1 MFGETVPGMEL
12 PFTNRTDELKEL
24 DAAAKAGGLLVVF
37 GRRRV
42 GKTRL
47 LTHWLEPANGLYS
60 QAIEAARAIQV
71 EQVMRDIGPAL
82 KTNITPKNWAE
93 FLELSTS
100 TM

>member
-1 MFGETVPGMEL
+1 MEL

-47 LTHWLEPANGLYS
+47 LTHWLKPRMGFTARPLKPPAPS
-60 QAIEAARAIQV
+60 RSS
-71 EQVMRDIGPAL
+71 R
-82 KTNITPKNWAE
+82 
-93 FLELSTS
+93 
-100 TM
+100 

>member
-1 MFGETVPGMEL
+1 MEDFPMEL

-47 LTHWLEPANGLYS
+47 LRSVLSRENKKSAYFRFWPLVK
-60 QAIEAARAIQV
+60 IARSNPGWGCW
-71 EQVMRDIGPAL
+71 R
-82 KTNITPKNWAE
+82 
-93 FLELSTS
+93 
-100 TM
+100 